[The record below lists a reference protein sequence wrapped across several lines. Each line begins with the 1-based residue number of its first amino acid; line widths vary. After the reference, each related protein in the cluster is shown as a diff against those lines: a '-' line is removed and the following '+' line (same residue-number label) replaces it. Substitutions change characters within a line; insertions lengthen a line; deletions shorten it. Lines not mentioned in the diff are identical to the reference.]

1 MLIREGESVVGK
13 RRGEEEEKRRK
24 VENEMAREV
33 AGRAKRL
40 NEAVVGRLAGL
51 DEFRFK
57 DNEAS
62 SSRDKGR

>member
-1 MLIREGESVVGK
+1 
-13 RRGEEEEKRRK
+13 
-24 VENEMAREV
+24 MAREV

>member
-1 MLIREGESVVGK
+1 MLIREGESVKGK
-13 RRGEEEEKRRK
+13 RREEKRRK
-24 VENEMAREV
+24 NEMAREV
-33 AGRAKRL
+33 VGRAKRL

>member
-1 MLIREGESVVGK
+1 MLIREGESVEGK

-24 VENEMAREV
+24 NEMAREV

-40 NEAVVGRLAGL
+40 NEAVVGWLAGL

>member
-1 MLIREGESVVGK
+1 MLIREGESVKGK
-13 RRGEEEEKRRK
+13 RREEKRRK
-24 VENEMAREV
+24 NEMAREV